1 MRISS
6 EYLLAATV
14 LAMALP
20 IAPASAKTLKECNG
34 QYIAHKADIRNTGQK
49 KRDFMAVCR
58 ASASETPYSVY
69 DIRVYRR
76 GRLPD
81 PYK

>member
-1 MRISS
+1 MRISR
-6 EYLLAATV
+6 EYLVAAAV
-14 LAMALP
+14 IAMALP
-20 IAPASAKTLKECNG
+20 IAPASAKTLKECND
-34 QYIAHKADIRNTGQK
+34 QYVTHRADIRSTGQK
-49 KRDFMAVCR
+49 KGNFMAVCR